1 MAENLKNRTCETCAC
16 MFRVEPPRV
25 PTAAQLAMDPD
36 FANRKAV
43 MICRLNPPV
52 MMRFQLPPHVAGGQP
67 VVVDKLMQPQTDS
80 YFSCW
85 HWKAAG
91 TLPGDSGR
99 NDSFSGVP
107 GLVVA

>member
-25 PTAAQLAMDPD
+25 PTAAQLA
-36 FANRKAV
+36 KAV

-52 MMRFQLPPHVAGGQP
+52 MMRFQLPPQVAGGQP